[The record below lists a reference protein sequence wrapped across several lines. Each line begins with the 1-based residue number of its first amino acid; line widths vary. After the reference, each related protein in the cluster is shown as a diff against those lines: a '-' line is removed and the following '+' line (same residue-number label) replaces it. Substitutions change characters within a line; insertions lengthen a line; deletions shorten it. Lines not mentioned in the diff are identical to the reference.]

1 MILAGVVIFLLADNI
16 VSIFTDN
23 QDAINYGADYLKIAA
38 FIGPVYPVFFI
49 TNALFQAIKKPIYTV
64 LMTFFRLV
72 LLPFATMWTVVFLF
86 EGSFRDL
93 FLGLFFIN
101 WTFGILV
108 FLFAKYYTKKLFLKA
123 VKT

>member
-64 LMTFFRLV
+64 LMTFLRLV
-72 LLPFATMWTVVFLF
+72 LLPFAAMWTVVFLF
-86 EGSFRDL
+86 EGNFRDL

-108 FLFAKYYTKKLFLKA
+108 FLFAKYYTKKLFLRT

>member
-23 QDAINYGADYLKIAA
+23 QKAINFGADYLKVAA

-64 LMTFFRLV
+64 MITFSRLV
-72 LLPFATMWTVVFLF
+72 LLPFFTMAVVVYVLN
-86 EGSFRDL
+86 GSFKDL

-108 FLFAKYYTKKLFLKA
+108 FLFSKYYMKKLFS
-123 VKT
+123 KTINV

>member
-64 LMTFFRLV
+64 LMTFLRLV
-72 LLPFATMWTVVFLF
+72 LLPVATMWTVVFLF
-86 EGSFRDL
+86 EGNFRDL

-108 FLFAKYYTKKLFLKA
+108 FLFAKYYTKKLFLR
-123 VKT
+123 KTKT

>member
-16 VSIFTDN
+16 VSIFTNN

-64 LMTFFRLV
+64 LMTFLRLV
-72 LLPFATMWTVVFLF
+72 LLPFATMWL
-86 EGSFRDL
+86 SL
-93 FLGLFFIN
+93 IH
-101 WTFGILV
+101 I
-108 FLFAKYYTKKLFLKA
+108 
-123 VKT
+123 

>member
-64 LMTFFRLV
+64 LMTFLRLV

-86 EGSFRDL
+86 EGNFRDL

-108 FLFAKYYTKKLFLKA
+108 FLFAKYYTKKLFLRT

>member
-1 MILAGVVIFLLADNI
+1 MIFAGVVIFLLADNI

-38 FIGPVYPVFFI
+38 FIGPVYPIFFI

-64 LMTFFRLV
+64 LMTFLRLV

-86 EGSFRDL
+86 EG
-93 FLGLFFIN
+93 
-101 WTFGILV
+101 
-108 FLFAKYYTKKLFLKA
+108 K
-123 VKT
+123 

>member
-1 MILAGVVIFLLADNI
+1 
-16 VSIFTDN
+16 
-23 QDAINYGADYLKIAA
+23 
-38 FIGPVYPVFFI
+38 
-49 TNALFQAIKKPIYTV
+49 
-64 LMTFFRLV
+64 MTFLRLV

-86 EGSFRDL
+86 EGNFRDL

-108 FLFAKYYTKKLFLKA
+108 FLFAKYYTKKLFLRT

>member
-1 MILAGVVIFLLADNI
+1 MILAGIIIFLLADNI

-64 LMTFFRLV
+64 LMTFLRLV

-86 EGSFRDL
+86 QGNFKDL

-108 FLFAKYYTKKLFLKA
+108 FLFAKYYTKKLFIRA
-123 VKT
+123 ANT